1 VILHGLICDVFLA
14 RTNFPAELR
23 RQHGFPEHAGTIQAA
38 LEQDQQDPSCD
49 LPDPHQSRDADVH
62 IGPSD
67 YVSFLSDR
75 KHALV
80 RLEGRGFGDVPV
92 HLEYKLHVWDS
103 PSSAGVIIDAV
114 RARKITKD
122 RGLEGPVMSAWPLS
136 HEESA
141 GAIPRRQRT

>member
-1 VILHGLICDVFLA
+1 
-14 RTNFPAELR
+14 
-23 RQHGFPEHAGTIQAA
+23 
-38 LEQDQQDPSCD
+38 
-49 LPDPHQSRDADVH
+49 VH

-67 YVSFLSDR
+67 YVSFLADR
-75 KHALV
+75 RHALV

-92 HLEYKLHVWDS
+92 HLEYKLQVWDS